1 MKHKSINIKG
11 TLLNLD
17 KPLVMGILNVTPDS
31 FYAGSR
37 KQTEAEIEQR
47 IQEILTEGGKIIDI
61 GGYSSRPDAE
71 DVSPK
76 EEMNRLHPA
85 LQILRDHYPDI
96 PVSVDTFRA
105 QVASESVE
113 VYGAALINDI
123 AGGALDDKMYD
134 VIAQLNTPYILM
146 HMVGTPRTMQQ
157 HCNYHDLSGD
167 ILLYFSQRLRQLRL
181 RGVKDIIVDPG
192 FGFSKTLD
200 QNYALINHLGE
211 FKLLEAPLL
220 IGISRKSMLYKLLGC
235 TPAESLNATTALH
248 FACLQKGA
256 DILRVHDVKAAVE
269 TIQVFEKL
277 KQTETYPLDY

>member
-37 KQTEAEIEQR
+37 KQTETEIEQR
-47 IQEILTEGGKIIDI
+47 IQEILAEGGKIIDI
-61 GGYSSRPDAE
+61 GGYSSRPDAD

-76 EEMNRLHPA
+76 EEMNRLRPA

-105 QVASESVE
+105 QVALESVE

-123 AGGALDDKMYD
+123 AGGALDNKMYD

-200 QNYALINHLGE
+200 QNYTLINHLEE
-211 FKLLEAPLL
+211 FKQLEAPLL

-277 KQTETYPLDY
+277 KQTKTYPLDD

>member
-76 EEMNRLHPA
+76 EEMNRLRPA